1 MVDEC
6 GRGFPS
12 YVKSKFEEQS
22 KKVDDTME
30 YIPPLIIAY
39 FQEKSLPLY
48 MDAYDIA

>member
-1 MVDEC
+1 MVGEC

-12 YVKSKFEEQS
+12 YVKSKFEEQT
-22 KKVDDTME
+22 KNVGDTME
-30 YIPPLIIAY
+30 YIPLWITAY